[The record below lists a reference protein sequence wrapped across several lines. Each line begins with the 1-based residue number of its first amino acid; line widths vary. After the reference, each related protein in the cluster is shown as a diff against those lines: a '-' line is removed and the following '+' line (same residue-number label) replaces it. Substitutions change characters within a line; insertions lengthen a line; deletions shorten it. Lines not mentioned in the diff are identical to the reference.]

1 MNNTWV
7 DGELGCAPQGL
18 MDPLAKRIV
27 KFGFGTW
34 TNKFVRFGFRTVWF
48 SHTLSKFGKTNLEFF
63 SCSFLL
69 TFCYLWIVIFFSLFG
84 CLFTR
89 GNEVL
94 FWTKNFES
102 LCNAFSFLKGFS
114 FVQVMFFFFLV
125 YINSK
130 LYLVAFIVIP
140 SVHHCHVFF
149 IWPFGLECIASH
161 GKKMMRLQVGS
172 MRLCKW
178 SPIFYFFTKEFKSTP
193 SQLLWTT
200 SFFVIIIL

>member
-1 MNNTWV
+1 
-7 DGELGCAPQGL
+7 
-18 MDPLAKRIV
+18 MDPLAKKIV
-27 KFGFGTW
+27 NFGFRTLI
-34 TNKFVRFGFRTVWF
+34 NRIVRFGFRTMWF
-48 SHTLSKFGKTNLEFF
+48 SHTLSKFGKTKLQIF

-69 TFCYLWIVIFFSLFG
+69 TFLLFVNCHFGSLFG

-102 LCNAFSFLKGFS
+102 LCNAFSFLKGLS

-140 SVHHCHVFF
+140 SVHHCQVFF

-161 GKKMMRLQVGS
+161 GKKMMRLQVDS

-193 SQLLWTT
+193 FQLLWTT
-200 SFFVIIIL
+200 SFFVIITF

>member
-1 MNNTWV
+1 
-7 DGELGCAPQGL
+7 
-18 MDPLAKRIV
+18 MDPLTKRI
-27 KFGFGTW
+27 
-34 TNKFVRFGFRTVWF
+34 VRFGFRTVWF
-48 SHTLSKFGKTNLEFF
+48 LHILSKFGKTKLEIY
-63 SCSFLL
+63 SSSFLL
-69 TFCYLWIVIFFSLFG
+69 TFLLFVNCHFSSLFG
-84 CLFTR
+84 WLFTR
-89 GNEVL
+89 GNEVS

-102 LCNAFSFLKGFS
+102 PCNVFSFLKGFS

-130 LYLVAFIVIP
+130 LYLVAFIVIL

-161 GKKMMRLQVGS
+161 GKKMMRLQIGS

-178 SPIFYFFTKEFKSTP
+178 SRIFYFFTKEFKSTP

-200 SFFVIIIL
+200 SFFVIITF

>member
-1 MNNTWV
+1 
-7 DGELGCAPQGL
+7 
-18 MDPLAKRIV
+18 MDPLGKKI
-27 KFGFGTW
+27 
-34 TNKFVRFGFRTVWF
+34 VRFGFRTMWF
-48 SHTLSKFGKTNLEFF
+48 LHTLSEFEKRKLEIFSNSLLLSFF
-63 SCSFLL
+63 LFVNCH
-69 TFCYLWIVIFFSLFG
+69 FSSHFG

-89 GNEVL
+89 GNEIL

-102 LCNAFSFLKGFS
+102 PYNAFSFLKGFS

-161 GKKMMRLQVGS
+161 GKKTMRLQVGS
-172 MRLCKW
+172 MRICKW
-178 SPIFYFFTKEFKSTP
+178 NPIFNFFTK
-193 SQLLWTT
+193 
-200 SFFVIIIL
+200 